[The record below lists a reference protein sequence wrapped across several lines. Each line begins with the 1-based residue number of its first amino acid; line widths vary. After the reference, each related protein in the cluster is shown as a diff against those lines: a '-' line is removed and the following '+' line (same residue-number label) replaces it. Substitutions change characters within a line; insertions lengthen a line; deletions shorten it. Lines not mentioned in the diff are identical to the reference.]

1 MAAMPHSRQHPHRND
16 ERASVAHAAA
26 RLIAEGLTDYRA
38 AKLKAARQ
46 LGITDLQSLPDNR
59 EVEVALRTH
68 LALFQADTQL
78 AAQDSLRKAAVR
90 AMRWL
95 GQFSPWL
102 AGSVL
107 EGTANEF
114 SAIELELV
122 GTPAK
127 SLEHFLSNERL
138 EFTIADPRDA
148 RLDARVVTC
157 EFEFEDTPVSIT
169 LFENH
174 AQRQSARPRAH
185 LCHRRVQLDDVL
197 QAFGDKP

>member
-1 MAAMPHSRQHPHRND
+1 MAAMPHSRQHRHRND

-26 RLIAEGLTDYRA
+26 RLIAEGLTDYRV

-46 LGITDLQSLPDNR
+46 LGVTDRQSLPDNR

-68 LALFQADTQL
+68 LALFQADTQH

-95 GQFSPWL
+95 GQFAPWL

-127 SLEHFLSNERL
+127 SLAHFLSNERL
-138 EFTIADPRDA
+138 EFTMADPRDA

-197 QAFGDKP
+197 QAFADKP

>member
-1 MAAMPHSRQHPHRND
+1 MSAIPHSRHRRHHHD

-46 LGITDLQSLPDNR
+46 LGIPARQSLPDNH

-78 AAQDSLRKAAVR
+78 AAQNSLRKAAVR

-95 GQFSPWL
+95 AQFSPWL
-102 AGSVL
+102 VGSVL

-114 SAIELELV
+114 SAIELESV

-127 SLEHFLSNERL
+127 SLEHFLLGECL
-138 EFTIADPRDA
+138 EFTIADA
-148 RLDARVVTC
+148 RLDARIVTC
-157 EFEFEDTPVSIT
+157 EFEFADTPVSIT